1 MELQARLTA
10 KSCFYMGVT
19 NSGDP
24 AGAPVDVNYDF
35 RHPAI
40 VGAMHQAIG
49 KGWEIGLHASVNARQ
64 DPIRFAEERQLL
76 EAELDGYKLKGL
88 RHHYWATDA
97 ETPER
102 TLWAHASAG
111 FEYDSSLGLNDSPG
125 LRRGMTWPF
134 RPFDRER
141 ARIMPIL
148 EVPPTLM
155 DGGIFYRDVTAEEG
169 AEAISAHL
177 HAVFKAGGAA
187 VLDWH
192 LEQCNPAR
200 LRGAGPVLSSVLLE
214 LAGDSNIFWASPA
227 ELADWWQT
235 RAERLQ

>member
-1 MELQARLTA
+1 M
-10 KSCFYMGVT
+10 
-19 NSGDP
+19 
-24 AGAPVDVNYDF
+24 DVNYDF
-35 RHPAI
+35 RDPAM
-40 VGAMHQAIG
+40 VGAMRKAIEN
-49 KGWEIGLHASVNARQ
+49 GWEIGLHASVNARQ
-64 DPIRFAEERQLL
+64 DPIRFRRRATSRGSARWVSAEGPE
-76 EAELDGYKLKGL
+76 
-88 RHHYWATDA
+88 HHYWATDA

-125 LRRGMTWPF
+125 FRRGLMWPF
-134 RPFDRER
+134 HPFDRER
-141 ARIMPIL
+141 AQIVPIL

-155 DGGIFYRDVTAEEG
+155 DGGVFYRDVTADEG

-177 HAVFKAGGAA
+177 RRVFTAGGAA

-214 LAGDSNIFWASPA
+214 LAGDGDIFWASPA

-235 RAERLQ
+235 RRKRLE